1 MPIPPVDGVKDG
13 LVYHIS
19 NLSMQGFKVRKEN
32 ILVEIAGM
40 KATKKASG
48 THVEEVS
55 DANGIEE
62 SASFP
67 GIEHSESSMELNVSM
82 DSNAN
87 VSAKELLIIDVSQI
101 SAIFNDAEWGFEQT
115 YMPYL
120 KGNGQFDVK
129 MTDGAIRLVFELR
142 KRLKEGV
149 DEEKARSGD
158 FDPADWEPVLCLHDR
173 ICSIGS
179 VDFNMQGGGRLAWV
193 INKVAAVFKGLLRD
207 YVVKAILTIITNRSG
222 W

>member
-1 MPIPPVDGVKDG
+1 MIKLQFHQEEYSSFLYEEGSVFFPLLEAEEISTLRALFFKHHPKDP
-13 LVYHIS
+13 
-19 NLSMQGFKVRKEN
+19 QGFYATTHLEN
-32 ILVEIAGM
+32 
-40 KATKKASG
+40 K
-48 THVEEVS
+48 
-55 DANGIEE
+55 
-62 SASFP
+62 
-67 GIEHSESSMELNVSM
+67 
-82 DSNAN
+82 
-87 VSAKELLIIDVSQI
+87 
-101 SAIFNDAEWGFEQT
+101 
-115 YMPYL
+115 
-120 KGNGQFDVK
+120 
-129 MTDGAIRLVFELR
+129 ELR
-142 KRLKEGV
+142 KQISDLIYEVIAPKLGEHFSNIEVLGGAFISKAPGEKGILPLHQDWNIV